1 MEVEDITSQALCG
14 VMEKALIAEGVS
26 PAVARLLAERAC
38 QPVVRKG
45 TRAAVD
51 TGKKAVSRATKSAR
65 SKYKRAFAK
74 VKGKYQTR
82 TGRWKKNGFKNA
94 VRAAHRLAKD
104 MR

>member
-38 QPVVRKG
+38 RPVVSRGTKVLTDKG
-45 TRAAVD
+45 KRTA
-51 TGKKAVSRATKSAR
+51 SRAVKSAR

-74 VKGKYQTR
+74 VKGQYQTKS
-82 TGRWKKNGFKNA
+82 GKWKKNGFKNA
-94 VRAAHRLAKD
+94 VRAAHRLART